1 MQLTAKE
8 LATLLG
14 GDLEGDPLVTVNRP
28 GKIEEG
34 GPGEVSFLGHPKYEP
49 YAYTTGAS
57 VLIVERTFMPQRPI
71 AATLIRV
78 DNVREAFAQLLQRFD
93 PAKAMTHSGVAAQAF
108 VHPEAR
114 LAADVAVGRFSVVE
128 RGAVVGAGTVL
139 HDQVYIGPN
148 VHIGQDVRIFP
159 GARILH
165 GCFIGD
171 RCIVHANV
179 VVGSDGFGFAPD
191 ADGANQKVPQVGNV
205 VVESDVEI
213 GAGTTI
219 DRATM
224 GSTIIRTGVKL
235 DNLIQIGHNVE
246 IGAHTVIAAQTGI
259 AGSTRIGAHCRIGGQ
274 VGFVGHIQVADG
286 VKIQA
291 QSGIAGSVTEKG
303 AALFGSP
310 AIPYTDYLRSYAV
323 FKQLP
328 QLYRQINKLLKGE
341 G

>member
-14 GDLEGDPLVTVNRP
+14 GDLEGDPLVKVNRP

-57 VLIVERTFMPQRPI
+57 VLIVERDFTPQQPI

-78 DNVREAFAQLLQRFD
+78 DNVREAFAHLLKRFD
-93 PAKAMTHSGVAAQAF
+93 SSAASAQLGVAAQAV
-108 VHPEAR
+108 VHPEAQ
-114 LAADVAVGRFSVVE
+114 LAADVSVGRFSVVE
-128 RGAVVGAGTVL
+128 RGAIVGAGAVL
-139 HDQVYIGPN
+139 HDQVYIGAN
-148 VHIGQDVRIFP
+148 VRIGRDVRIFP

-165 GCFIGD
+165 DCFIGD
-171 RCIVHANV
+171 RCVIHANV
-179 VVGSDGFGFAPD
+179 VVGSDGFGFTPD
-191 ADGANQKVPQVGNV
+191 ADGVYQKVPQVGNV
-205 VVESDVEI
+205 VIESDVEI

-274 VGFVGHIQVADG
+274 VGFVGHIQIADG
-286 VKIQA
+286 VQIQA
-291 QSGIAGSVTEKG
+291 QSGIAGSVSEKG

-310 AIPYTDYLRSYAV
+310 AIPYADYLRSYAV

-328 QLYRQINKLLKGE
+328 QIYRQLNKLLKKE
-341 G
+341 E